1 MANDY
6 YQDELLYLRESGRE
20 FARAN
25 PEAAKYLAEPG
36 ADPDVE
42 RLLEGVAFLTGR
54 VRQKLDDELPELTHA
69 LLEALWPHYLRPLP
83 AMTVLQFEATGVNQR
98 EAVRLPAG
106 TLVDA
111 VPVDGTACRFR
122 TVYPVEVPPL
132 RLERVEV
139 EHGTPGRIRIVL
151 KLRDGVSCAR
161 LGCDRLRLHLAGEPA
176 VARALQL
183 CLDRH
188 VVRVEAVAGG
198 ARCALR
204 LERVGFAPEEALL
217 PFPGG
222 SSSGFRHLQEYFA
235 FPTKYQ
241 FVDVVGLRGLAALGE
256 ATAVTLELA
265 LDRVPTSLPPITA
278 ANLLIGCTPAVNLF
292 EHDADPITYDRMR
305 SEYRVRPTGH
315 DPAHYEV
322 HSVVRVQGLVRG
334 EREPRT
340 YHPLFHLGRTPPAEV
355 AYYQERRRPALLGGG
370 ADHYLSLR
378 DPPGTTAANE
388 SLSIQL
394 LCTNRQLPAQLGI
407 GDIRVATRQLPP
419 GVAVRNLSVP
429 TAAVSPVLAGDLHWR
444 LLSHL
449 TMNYSSVL
457 DLAALR
463 RLLGL
468 YDLRALVD
476 RHAEHAHQRLV
487 EAIVAV
493 RAEPATRLLDGVP
506 IRGLGIT
513 IEVEG
518 DRLGG
523 VGEAHLLGA
532 VLNEFVAQYVSLNA
546 FTALSLKVVPTGDV
560 LSWPPRLGRRALL

>member
-1 MANDY
+1 MAADY
-6 YQDELLYLRESGRE
+6 YQDELLYLRELGRE

-25 PEAAKYLAEPG
+25 PEAARYLAEPG

-83 AMTVLQFEATGVNQR
+83 AMTVLQFEATGPNQR
-98 EAVRLPAG
+98 ETVRLPAG
-106 TLVDA
+106 TPVDA
-111 VPVDGTACRFR
+111 VPVAGTACRFR
-122 TVYPVEVPPL
+122 TAYPVEVPPL
-132 RLERVEV
+132 RVERVEV
-139 EHGTPGRIRIVL
+139 EHGSPGRIRIGL
-151 KLRDGVSCAR
+151 RLRDGVTCAR
-161 LGCDRLRLHLAGEPA
+161 LGLDRLRLHLAGEPA
-176 VARALQL
+176 VARSLQL
-183 CLDRH
+183 CLDRR
-188 VVRVEAVAGG
+188 VVRVEAVAG
-198 ARCALR
+198 ASRRPLR
-204 LERVGFAPEEALL
+204 LERVGFAPDEALL

-235 FPTKYQ
+235 FPAKYQ
-241 FVDVVGLRGLAALGE
+241 FVDVVGLRGLADLGE
-256 ATAVTLELA
+256 AAAVVLELA

-278 ANLLIGCTPAVNLF
+278 ANLLLGCAPAVNLF
-292 EHDADPITYDRMR
+292 EHDADPIAYDRMR
-305 SEYRVRPTGH
+305 SEYLVRPAGH
-315 DPAHYEV
+315 DPAHHEV

-334 EREPRT
+334 ERQPRT
-340 YHPLFHLGRTPPAEV
+340 YHPLFHLGRTQPAEI

-378 DPPGTTAANE
+378 DPPGTVAANE
-388 SLSIQL
+388 TLSIQL

-407 GDIRVATRQLPP
+407 GDIRVPTRQVPP
-419 GVAVRNLSVP
+419 GVGVRNLTVP
-429 TAAVSPVLAGDLHWR
+429 TPAVSPVLAGDLHWR

-449 TMNYSSVL
+449 TMNYGSVM
-457 DLAALR
+457 DVPTLR

-476 RHAEHAHQRLV
+476 RQAEHAHQRLV
-487 EAIVAV
+487 EAIVGV

-506 IRGLGIT
+506 IRGIGIT

-518 DRLGG
+518 DRIGG
-523 VGEAHLLGA
+523 VDEAHLLGS

-546 FTALSLKVVPTGDV
+546 FTALSVQVVPSGD
-560 LSWPPRLGRRALL
+560 LLTWAPRLGRRALL